1 MSDNISAPQYT
12 IAEALGVC
20 LAISQR
26 CLAEVRALALI
37 PGPPGERG
45 PEGKSV
51 RGERGEQGEQGP
63 EGKPGKDAAQITI
76 RGTYDAGARY
86 GHLDAVATGGSTFVA
101 RYDNPGACPGDG
113 WQLIASCGRPGRPGP
128 QGERGQQGERGLT
141 GRTAVILAWEIDAK
155 NCRATPIMS
164 DASEVPPLELRGMF
178 EQFQMETT

>member
-26 CLAEVRALALI
+26 CLAEVRALALV

-45 PEGKSV
+45 PEGKSIK
-51 RGERGEQGEQGP
+51 GERGETGEAGPQGVA
-63 EGKPGKDAAQITI
+63 GKDAAQITI

-86 GHLDAVATGGSTFVA
+86 DHLDAVATGGSTFVA

-113 WQLIASCGRPGRPGP
+113 WQLIASAGRQGR
-128 QGERGQQGERGLT
+128 QGERGERGERGMS
-141 GRTAVILAWEIDAK
+141 GKVPVILAWEIDAR
-155 NCRATPIMS
+155 NYRATPIMS
-164 DASEVPPLELRGMF
+164 DASEVPPLELRGLF
-178 EQFQMETT
+178 EQYQMETR